1 MFKFFQEKQI
11 TDLEDL
17 VENKDMGQ
25 MEINH
30 KINSME
36 NIISEYKEREE
47 EMKNDIVI
55 RFNRESLNIE
65 KKFDNLSK

>member
-17 VENKDMGQ
+17 VENNEMGQ

-47 EMKNDIVI
+47 EIKNNIVI